1 MPAATKRWLADYARD
16 GGTVLAVRRKP
27 EGEWAS
33 LELVSEDDLSARLA
47 RGAPADLTLTPPTPE
62 VGFVHRRL
70 PDAGVY
76 FLANSGNLARTVRA
90 RFRTA
95 TPHAERWDP
104 LTGAVER
111 LSTPDGEIAIQFEP
125 YGSRVVVFRK
135 EAGSALA
142 ARTRAVN
149 ASEDLR
155 SGWSVRFGGAGTGVP
170 IDLPHSWS
178 ADPARRFFSGT
189 ASYRVM
195 VRPPAAFRSAEGRV
209 YLDFGEAKPIERE
222 PLPGGTLRGNSFAA
236 LVAPPIREAA
246 TVFVN
251 GRRAGSLWAPPY
263 RVDVTDLLR
272 DGANDIRV
280 DVYNTAV
287 NQLAG
292 GGRLPDMKPVVERY
306 GLRTRLQDLDG
317 LQPLPSGILAPPRL
331 VLER

>member
-1 MPAATKRWLADYARD
+1 MPEATRRWLADYARD

-27 EGEWAS
+27 EGEWPS

-47 RGAPADLTLTPPTPE
+47 RAVPADLTVTPPTPA

-70 PDAGVY
+70 PDADVY
-76 FLANSGNLARTVRA
+76 FLANSGNLSLDVSA

-95 TPHAERWDP
+95 TPHAEQWDP
-104 LTGAVER
+104 RTGGVER
-111 LSTPDGEIAIQFEP
+111 LQAQRGEIALALEP
-125 YGSRVVVFRK
+125 YASRVIVFRKDARSARAARSRVV
-135 EAGSALA
+135 S
-142 ARTRAVN
+142 

-155 SGWSVRFGGAGTGVP
+155 SGWSVRFGDTGAGDAV
-170 IDLPHSWS
+170 DLPHSW
-178 ADPARRFFSGT
+178 AGDPARRFFSGT
-189 ASYRVM
+189 ATYRLTVE
-195 VRPPAAFRSAEGRV
+195 PPAAFRSAEGRV
-209 YLDFGEAKPIERE
+209 YLDFGEAKPMERE

-263 RVDVTDLLR
+263 RVGVTDLLR
-272 DGANDIRV
+272 DGANEIRV
-280 DVYNTAV
+280 DVYNTAI
-287 NQLAG
+287 NQLAE
-292 GGRLPDMKPVVERY
+292 GGRLPDMRPVVERY

-317 LQPLPSGILAPPRL
+317 LQPLPSGILSPPRL